1 MKLGDLVQSNIFDP
15 TGSGGYGL
23 VVSQLTG
30 GIAKGYWDVHWV
42 GYESDDGMEVH
53 EGGIY
58 HIHEDDMV
66 VVSAG
71 PKKENKE

>member
-1 MKLGDLVQSNIFDP
+1 MRLGDLVQSNIFDP

-30 GIAKGYWDVHWV
+30 TIASGYWNVHWID
-42 GYESDDGMEVH
+42 YESEDGMEVH
-53 EGGIY
+53 EGGLY

-66 VVSAG
+66 VVSAVIE
-71 PKKENKE
+71 KENKE